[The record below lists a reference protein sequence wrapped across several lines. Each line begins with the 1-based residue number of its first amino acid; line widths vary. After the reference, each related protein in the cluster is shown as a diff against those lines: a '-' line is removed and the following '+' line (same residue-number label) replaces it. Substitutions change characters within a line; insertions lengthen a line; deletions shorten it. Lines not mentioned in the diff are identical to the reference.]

1 MKALL
6 LTAAILAAAPAYAG
20 GPVII
25 EETDDVVASNSD
37 DRPNILPI
45 LIGIGILAII
55 ASGGGGSDVC
65 NGDESP
71 VDAVD
76 QGPGC

>member
-25 EETDDVVASNSD
+25 EETDDFVASNSD

-65 NGDESP
+65 NGAESP

>member
-6 LTAAILAAAPAYAG
+6 LTAALISANPCFAG
-20 GPVII
+20 GPIII
-25 EETDDVVASNSD
+25 EETDDLVASNID

-45 LIGIGILAII
+45 LIGIGILALI

-65 NGDESP
+65 NGDEGP
-71 VDAVD
+71 VDPVD
-76 QGPGC
+76 PGTGC